1 MKIKKNFKRLVI
13 CFALCFTML
22 CGGSMLVY
30 AVTPVCGGNHN
41 FCKVRDAGSV
51 PAGNNDAI
59 SHNHNGYYCS
69 MELRQDMRLE
79 RCYCGVERVV
89 PEGGVY
95 YVHHIDYS
103 RKY

>member
-22 CGGSMLVY
+22 CGGTMLAH

-41 FCKVRDAGSV
+41 FCKVRDAGRV
-51 PAGNNDAI
+51 NAEEQ
-59 SHNHNGYYCS
+59 SHVHWHDGHWCAYILVQN
-69 MELRQDMRLE
+69 MRLE

-89 PEGGVY
+89 PEGGPY
-95 YVHHIDYS
+95 EVHERIDL
-103 RKY
+103 